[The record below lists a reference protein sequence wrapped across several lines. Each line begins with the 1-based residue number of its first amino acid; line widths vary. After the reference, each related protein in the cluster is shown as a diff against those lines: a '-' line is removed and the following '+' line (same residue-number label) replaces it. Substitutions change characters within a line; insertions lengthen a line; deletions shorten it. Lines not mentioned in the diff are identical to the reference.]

1 MYIPENNLVALFL
14 VQDFVE
20 EVVMADHPIPD
31 ITMPVPSDFPS
42 ETKSTI
48 NGTAETVSKAVEN
61 KTGKKGKKEKEKKE
75 KGHTVPFLKLFAFA
89 DSLDYLL
96 MIVGSIGAIGNGVA
110 MPLMTLI
117 FGALT
122 NAFGDNQTNTTSLV
136 HEVSKVCGCSL
147 PSYTSSS
154 FFPRRPVF

>member
-1 MYIPENNLVALFL
+1 
-14 VQDFVE
+14 
-20 EVVMADHPIPD
+20 MADHPIPD

-48 NGTAETVSKAVEN
+48 NGTAETVSKVEEN
-61 KTGKKGKKEKEKKE
+61 KSGKKGKKEKKGKEE

-89 DSLDYLL
+89 DPLDYLL

-110 MPLMTLI
+110 MPLMTLL

-122 NAFGDNQTNTTSLV
+122 NAFGNNQTDTTTLV

-147 PSYTSSS
+147 PSHTSCFS
-154 FFPRRPVF
+154 FLVDRYLSIGS

>member
-1 MYIPENNLVALFL
+1 
-14 VQDFVE
+14 
-20 EVVMADHPIPD
+20 MADHPIPD

-48 NGTAETVSKAVEN
+48 NGTAETVSKVEEN
-61 KTGKKGKKEKEKKE
+61 KSGKKGKKEE

-89 DSLDYLL
+89 DPLDYLL

-110 MPLMTLI
+110 MPLMTLL

-122 NAFGDNQTNTTSLV
+122 NAFGNNQTDTTTLV

-147 PSYTSSS
+147 PSHTSCFS
-154 FFPRRPVF
+154 FLVDRYLSIGS